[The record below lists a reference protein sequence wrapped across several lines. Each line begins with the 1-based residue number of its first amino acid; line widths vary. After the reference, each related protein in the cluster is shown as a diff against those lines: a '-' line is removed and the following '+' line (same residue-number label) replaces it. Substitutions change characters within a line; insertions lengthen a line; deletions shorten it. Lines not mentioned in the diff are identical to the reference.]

1 LRVKKLPEEFGSFLT
16 LSKKLPEKISSLL
29 TFLSDDDM
37 YSVEEFN
44 MRITQR
50 QLRQII
56 NEELN
61 NLQEGE
67 GDWDSAKSE
76 AAGILV
82 AALKKKYAK
91 SLKAGGSGRGDRE
104 RRGSFS
110 ARDLETVVREK
121 LNAIGHELADMA
133 AEED

>member
-1 LRVKKLPEEFGSFLT
+1 
-16 LSKKLPEKISSLL
+16 
-29 TFLSDDDM
+29 M

-56 NEELN
+56 NEEIS

-76 AAGILV
+76 AMGILV

-91 SLKAGGSGRGDRE
+91 SLKAGSSGRGDRE

-110 ARDLETVVREK
+110 ARDLESVVREK
-121 LNAIGHELADMA
+121 LNAIGHELTDRA